1 MDEHFLFYVP
11 PDEIRHERLQF
22 SEDEANHIAR
32 VLRKQ
37 PGDLVQVT
45 DGVGNTMDVKLIV
58 VDKKKVAGEVVA
70 TCMTPAIPERIL
82 AMGVIRQRERLE
94 FAIEKAVELGV
105 TKIVLVHSEHAGR
118 MELKPKRIEKTMI
131 AAMKQS
137 RRPWLPAW
145 EERDSFYD
153 VLAEFREGRE
163 VVMAHPDVGRTCEWK
178 ADDSPML
185 LMVGP
190 EGGFS
195 QKELEQ
201 AVASGVKIVSLGQ
214 RRLRTET
221 AACVMLTLANFHN
234 H

>member
-45 DGVGNTMDVKLIV
+45 DGVGNIMDVKLIV

-163 VVMAHPDVGRTCEWK
+163 VVMAHPDVGGTCEWK